1 MPRYFFNL
9 DNTTHLQDDV
19 GEVLATFEDAKVHA
33 RKVASELG
41 AHQTE
46 RHNQSLWIGVTD
58 EQGNEVF
65 RISLDGR
72 TSGRD

>member
-9 DNTTHLQDDV
+9 GNANHSKDDV

-33 RKVASELG
+33 RKVATELG
-41 AHQTE
+41 AHQTD
-46 RHNQSLWIGVTD
+46 RHNQGLWIGVTD

-65 RISLDGR
+65 RISLDGKI
-72 TSGRD
+72 TGSD

>member
-9 DNTTHLQDDV
+9 ENTVHLEDDV
-19 GEVLATFEDAKVHA
+19 GELLATFEDVKVHA
-33 RKVASELG
+33 RKVAAELG

-65 RISLDGR
+65 RISLDGK